1 MECPANTFTGIH
13 VYRDSAIGPACKHCH
28 GMKRA
33 IEGQD
38 RALSAQPAWRERAE
52 TALADL
58 IASGEPFTSE
68 DITTTVGLPKGRIE
82 SNGNNAVGA
91 LVAHARREG
100 LIQSAGRR
108 PSRNPRSYGA
118 MIVVWIGR

>member
-68 DITTTVGLPKGRIE
+68 DITATVGLLRTATTGARTEIEDNQIRVFDASNVLRVRI
-82 SNGNNAVGA
+82 G
-91 LVAHARREG
+91 
-100 LIQSAGRR
+100 
-108 PSRNPRSYGA
+108 
-118 MIVVWIGR
+118 VW